1 MSEKSEKNNALPTT
15 NDTTPEGAGAS
26 ADARPGTHADT
37 RRATSPTL
45 KQAAVGATSRS
56 ALMGAIFLMATSAI
70 GPGFLTQTAVFTNQ
84 LGAAFAFA
92 ILVSILIDI
101 AVQLNVWRVIGVS
114 GLRAQELGNTVL
126 PGLGWVL
133 AVLVCVGGAVFNIGN
148 IAGGGLGLNALLGL
162 DVKIGGVITA
172 AIAIAIFLFKRL
184 GAALDKFLVFL
195 GTIMIILTIYVAFVS
210 QPPVGEALRNTV
222 LPETVDWLVITT
234 LVGGTVGGYITYAGA
249 HRMLDSGKT
258 GPENVRAVATSS
270 ITGILI
276 TGVMRVV
283 LFLAV
288 LGVVAGGVTL
298 STDGNPAAE
307 AFQYAA
313 GEVGLRI
320 FGAVLWAAAIS
331 SVIGAS
337 YTSAT
342 FLVKN
347 KPETRRLQ
355 NWVTIIF
362 ILLSC
367 TVFVFLGTAPALL
380 LVFAGAFNGLVLPI
394 GFTLMIYVAIFRQK
408 DLLRGYRYPL
418 WLIIIGLIGLAIA
431 WFLAYV
437 SFGGVFDLLT
447 PTS

>member
-1 MSEKSEKNNALPTT
+1 MTEQNSTQDGQLTSR
-15 NDTTPEGAGAS
+15 TP
-26 ADARPGTHADT
+26 DARDIAKANAP
-37 RRATSPTL
+37 SL
-45 KQAAVGATSRS
+45 KQAAVVASGRS

-101 AVQLNVWRVIGVS
+101 AVQLNVWRVIGIS
-114 GLRAQELGNTVL
+114 GLRAQELGNTVI

-133 AVLVCVGGAVFNIGN
+133 AVLVCIGGAVFNIGN
-148 IAGGGLGLNALLGL
+148 IAGGGLGLNALLGW
-162 DVKIGGVITA
+162 DVKVGGVITA

-184 GAALDKFLVFL
+184 GAALDKFLVVL
-195 GTIMIILTIYVAFVS
+195 GVVMIALTVYVAFVS
-210 QPPVGEALRNTV
+210 QPPVGSALKNAV
-222 LPETVDWLVITT
+222 LPDTINWLVITT

-249 HRMLDSGKT
+249 HRMLDSGQT
-258 GPENVRAVATSS
+258 GPENVKAVSNSS

-276 TGVMRVV
+276 TGLMRVV

-307 AFQYAA
+307 AFQHAA
-313 GEVGLRI
+313 GDVGLRI
-320 FGAVLWAAAIS
+320 FGAVLWAASIS

-342 FLVKN
+342 FLVEN
-347 KPETRRLQ
+347 KPEKRRLQ

-362 ILLSC
+362 ILISC
-367 TVFVFLGTAPALL
+367 SVFIVLGTAPAIL
-380 LVFAGAFNGLVLPI
+380 LVFAGAFNGLVLPV
-394 GFTLMIYVAIFRQK
+394 GFTLMIYVAVFRQK
-408 DLLRGYRYPL
+408 DLLKGYKYPV
-418 WLIIIGLIGLAIA
+418 WLIVVGVIGLIIA
-431 WFLAYV
+431 WFLAYI
-437 SFGGVFDLLT
+437 SFGGVFDLL
-447 PTS
+447 SS

>member
-1 MSEKSEKNNALPTT
+1 MADHNN
-15 NDTTPEGAGAS
+15 TP
-26 ADARPGTHADT
+26 ADAQAIAKANTP
-37 RRATSPTL
+37 SL
-45 KQAAVGATSRS
+45 KQAAVTASGRS

-84 LGAAFAFA
+84 LGAAFGFA
-92 ILVSILIDI
+92 IVVSILIDV
-101 AVQLNVWRVIGVS
+101 AVQLNVWRVIGIS
-114 GLRAQELGNTVL
+114 GLRAQELGNTVI

-133 AVLVCVGGAVFNIGN
+133 AILVCIGGAVFNIGN

-162 DVKIGGVITA
+162 DVKVGGVITA

-184 GAALDKFLVFL
+184 GAALDKFLVVL
-195 GTIMIILTIYVAFVS
+195 GVVMIALTVYVAFVS
-210 QPPVGEALRNTV
+210 QPPVGLALKNAV
-222 LPETVDWLVITT
+222 LPDTINWLVITT

-249 HRMLDSGKT
+249 HRMLDSGQT
-258 GPENVRAVATSS
+258 GPENVKAVSNSS

-276 TGVMRVV
+276 TGLMRVV

-307 AFQYAA
+307 AFQHAA
-313 GEVGLRI
+313 GDIGLRI
-320 FGAVLWAAAIS
+320 FGAVLWAASIS

-337 YTSAT
+337 YTSAS
-342 FLVKN
+342 FLVAN
-347 KPETRRLQ
+347 KPEKRRLQ

-362 ILLSC
+362 ILISC
-367 TVFVFLGTAPALL
+367 SVFIALGTAPAIL

-408 DLLRGYRYPL
+408 DLLKGYKYPL
-418 WLIIIGLIGLAIA
+418 WLIIIGVIGLAIA

-437 SFGGVFDLLT
+437 SFGGVFDLLG
-447 PTS
+447 S